1 MTAGLRKALPAEES
15 RTEPPAGSM
24 ERFQRLG
31 LPTARDE
38 SWRYTDLRSLDT
50 GRFAAALGAP
60 AAPLSAHSWL
70 DPQGLLPTIL
80 VVNGHLLAGPGLQW
94 LPPTIE
100 SFKISRLKDLSHKES
115 EDIERRFPAFS
126 DAERHRFALLNAA
139 LSPDTLHVQVRGA
152 AAAPLLIVHLTVGG
166 HPEAAAHPRV
176 LIEAAPGARA
186 TIIEHHVAESVG
198 APDGPAKSGAPAAAV
213 LCNSV
218 TRIALA
224 AGASIDHYRLFSTAP
239 DATHFDTLDV
249 RQAGDSCCRQFTAA
263 LGGGLVR
270 TTLEARLEAAGA
282 SLDSRALLVGHES
295 RHVDCVALAV
305 HAAPRTLSRQT
316 ARAIASGESRVIFN
330 STARVEAGA
339 RGAESLQSFR
349 GLLMSPRAEIDS
361 RPQLEI
367 HNDEVKCAHGA
378 TTGRLDPDMLFYLLS
393 RGLDPA
399 TAQSLLVYAFLADV
413 LTAVPLPEA
422 RRAIEN
428 ALISQLPD
436 SQLLRNFR

>member
-1 MTAGLRKALPAEES
+1 MTAVVRKALPAEES
-15 RTEPPAGSM
+15 RTELRAGAM
-24 ERFQRLG
+24 ERFHRLG
-31 LPTARDE
+31 VPTARDE
-38 SWRYTDLRSLDT
+38 SWRYTNLRSLDT
-50 GRFAAALGAP
+50 GRFAETLGAP
-60 AAPLSAHSWL
+60 AGPVSARSWL
-70 DPQGLLPTIL
+70 DPEALLPTIV
-80 VVNGHLLAGPGLQW
+80 VVNGHLVAGAGLQW
-94 LPPTIE
+94 LPPEIE

-115 EDIERRFPAFS
+115 EDIECRFPAFS
-126 DAERHRFALLNAA
+126 DAERHRFALLNSA
-139 LSPDTLHVQVRGA
+139 LSPDTLHVQVLGA

-166 HPEAAAHPRV
+166 RPEAAAHPRV

-186 TIIEHHVAESVG
+186 TVIEHHIAE
-198 APDGPAKSGAPAAAV
+198 PEAAAAAAA

-218 TRIALA
+218 TRITLA
-224 AGASIDHYRLFSTAP
+224 AGAAIDHYRLFSTAP
-239 DATHFDTLDV
+239 DATHFDTLEV

-270 TTLEARLEAAGA
+270 TTLEARLEAPGA

-305 HAAPRTLSRQT
+305 HAAPHTLSRQT

-339 RGAESLQSFR
+339 RGAESQQSFR

-367 HNDEVKCAHGA
+367 HADEVKCAHGA

-393 RGLDPA
+393 RGIDPA

-413 LTAVPLPEA
+413 LGAVPLPEA

-436 SQLLRNFR
+436 SQLLRKFR